1 MPQTTF
7 FALFVMNDSDL
18 LVSES
23 FSDSSQMPS
32 DPTSCKTRTPCIEI
46 GIPIN
51 YFDISKQ
58 LRSYFPLD
66 VVKKIIV

>member
-18 LVSES
+18 LD
-23 FSDSSQMPS
+23 SDPSQMPS

-46 GIPIN
+46 GIPTN
-51 YFDISKQ
+51 YFDINNN
-58 LRSYFPLD
+58 
-66 VVKKIIV
+66 